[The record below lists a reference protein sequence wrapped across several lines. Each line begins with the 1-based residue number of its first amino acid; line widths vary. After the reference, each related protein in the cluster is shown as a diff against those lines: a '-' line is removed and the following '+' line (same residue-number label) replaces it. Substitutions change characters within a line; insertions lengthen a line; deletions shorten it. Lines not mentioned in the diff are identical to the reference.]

1 MLHKCNCHL
10 FYQIF
15 KKERFFMDFPL
26 HKIKE
31 NIDHIEDYK
40 LPQQAYLIL
49 KSAVRE
55 LILSPGSMFL
65 EREITA
71 FLEMSRT
78 PVREAFVRLETEGLI
93 RLVPRKGFVVEPIR
107 PEDLKEIYSVIV
119 ALDGIAA
126 EAATQ
131 NASDKD
137 IQQLQN
143 MIDAQLEAL
152 GNEDLERWSKL
163 DDLFHRQ
170 ILDLADNHRL
180 SNTYETFDDQCHRAR
195 LFTIHERPL
204 PKQSIQEHK
213 AIIACMIAKN
223 EQAAKY
229 VMQEHRNRSHT
240 EILNVLRKEN

>member
-1 MLHKCNCHL
+1 ME
-10 FYQIF
+10 Y
-15 KKERFFMDFPL
+15 PL

-31 NIDHIEDYK
+31 TIDHIEDYK

-49 KSAVRE
+49 KSAIRE

-107 PEDLKEIYSVIV
+107 PEDLQEIYSVIV

-126 EAATQ
+126 EAATEH
-131 NASDKD
+131 ATYKD
-137 IQQLQN
+137 IQKLQH
-143 MIDAQLEAL
+143 MIDEQLEAL
-152 GNEDLERWSKL
+152 DHEDLERWSKL
-163 DDLFHRQ
+163 DDLFHRR
-170 ILDLADNHRL
+170 ILKLASNQRL

-195 LFTIHERPL
+195 LYTIHQRPL
-204 PKQSIQEHK
+204 PTQSIQEHK
-213 AIIACMIAKN
+213 AIVACMIANN

-229 VMQEHRNRSHT
+229 VMQEHRNRSHI
-240 EILNVLRKEN
+240 EILNVLRKEK